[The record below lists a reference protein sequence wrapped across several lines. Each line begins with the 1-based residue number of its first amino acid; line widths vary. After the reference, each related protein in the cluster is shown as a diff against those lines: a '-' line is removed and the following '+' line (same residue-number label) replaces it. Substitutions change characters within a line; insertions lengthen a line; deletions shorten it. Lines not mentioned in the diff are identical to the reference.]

1 MCVLLE
7 LDYAELGVSNLFSFS
22 KVIKEKPLGN
32 PVDPPP
38 LVKEGCKV
46 SSFYFGSV
54 WEFHNC
60 NRVAFE
66 I

>member
-1 MCVLLE
+1 MDFMSSESDITFWCLYMQKLQ
-7 LDYAELGVSNLFSFS
+7 YMLFQSDHLRS
-22 KVIKEKPLGN
+22 I
-32 PVDPPP
+32 
-38 LVKEGCKV
+38 KV

-60 NRVAFE
+60 NRVPFE